1 MKISDCCG
9 ALPCGETFEDMGF
22 CSRCHEHASFEDDEE
37 CDLHPLWAGFAQK
50 DKKAKKEECEHVWEY
65 QAEEKDTN
73 IKECTFCI
81 KCDTEIDEEDYI
93 CCNCIDDTDGRNQ
106 NFFNIKKE
114 KE

>member
-1 MKISDCCG
+1 MVSAKQTMSKLVLKNQIN
-9 ALPCGETFEDMGF
+9 F
-22 CSRCHEHASFEDDEE
+22 H
-37 CDLHPLWAGFAQK
+37 QK
-50 DKKAKKEECEHVWEY
+50 LLDKKEEELKDLLAEKRELIGYTAETYVEKKVSAEY
-65 QAEEKDTN
+65 LRHSLYKDTN

>member
-37 CDLHPLWAGFAQK
+37 CD
-50 DKKAKKEECEHVWEY
+50 HVWEY